1 MESGALRRMV
11 TYLTEINESELGE
24 SDTNMAR
31 FEGVFTP
38 AQVMS
43 SIMPTMK
50 EPLDRRAQKVIERL
64 ERLESGL
71 GK

>member
-1 MESGALRRMV
+1 MV
-11 TYLTEINESELGE
+11 TYLTKIDESELGE
-24 SDTNMAR
+24 SDMAR

-38 AQVMS
+38 AQVMI
-43 SIMPTMK
+43 SIMPTMQEQ
-50 EPLDRRAQKVIERL
+50 EPLDCRAQKVIERL